1 MTCVLYYKDMTRF
14 QINISINERAEANG
28 VHTVNG
34 RF

>member
-1 MTCVLYYKDMTRF
+1 MTRF